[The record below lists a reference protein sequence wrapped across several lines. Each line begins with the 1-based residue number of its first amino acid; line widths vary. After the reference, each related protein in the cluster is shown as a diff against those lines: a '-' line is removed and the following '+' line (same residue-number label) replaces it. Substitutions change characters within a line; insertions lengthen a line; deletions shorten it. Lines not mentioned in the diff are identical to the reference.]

1 MVWRRRSPSFDLH
14 RRHLGQDE
22 HATAAWSCP
31 TESTLDRQDAARALA
46 DDHAEHGVTGMRC
59 STAVAGAVNGDVF
72 EAFVEQVLSPGLK
85 PGDVVVMDNLSS
97 HKRQRVLQFIENT
110 GAVLRYRPPCSPDLN
125 PIELVFSEI
134 KQRLR
139 SLATRTK
146 GVLWQSMQAVLTAVT
161 PSDVAN
167 CYRHVGYTLRVQ

>member
-1 MVWRRRSPSFDLH
+1 M
-14 RRHLGQDE
+14 
-22 HATAAWSCP
+22 
-31 TESTLDRQDAARALA
+31 
-46 DDHAEHGVTGMRC
+46 
-59 STAVAGAVNGDVF
+59 F

-110 GAVLRYRPPCSPDLN
+110 GAALRYRPPCSPDLN

-167 CYRHVGYTLRVQ
+167 CYRHAGYTLRVQ